1 MLCCGEKMAKKGV
14 KPHKKSSPDYRAV
27 RFARQFFA
35 VFPNCGAW
43 TVATVLLSR
52 PLKESILPYYCWERK
67 VMNG

>member
-14 KPHKKSSPDYRAV
+14 KRHKKSSPDYRAV

-43 TVATVLLSR
+43 TVATVLLS
-52 PLKESILPYYCWERK
+52 
-67 VMNG
+67 